1 MAVDT
6 TNQSI
11 LYVASHGMED
21 SYRATLIFAA
31 AKKLKEDWT
40 AYDVKVALL
49 GEATWLASGTIQD
62 KFSLGEV
69 INPATKTVTR
79 PQLSALIQAC
89 VGLGVPIGV

>member
-1 MAVDT
+1 MAVDM
-6 TNQSI
+6 NQSI

-31 AKKLKEDWT
+31 AKAAKT
-40 AYDVKVALL
+40 AASASDVKVALL
-49 GEATWLASGTIQD
+49 GEATWLANRTIQD

-69 INPATKTVTR
+69 IDPATNNVTR

-89 VGLGVPIGV
+89 VDLGVTIGV